1 MSVAFWFCAA
11 LSLVSASVSFGYAAA
26 GARVAVDAARPPALY
41 ALARSTALVAVAIIA
56 IFSGATPFVAAVAV
70 AMIFVQTL
78 DALIGAS
85 IRDRIKTVGPALT
98 AAANAAALV
107 WLLAS

>member
-1 MSVAFWFCAA
+1 MSGAFWVCAA
-11 LSLVSASVSFGYAAA
+11 LTLVSAFVSVAYAAA
-26 GARVAVDAARPPALY
+26 GARVAVDAARPPSLY
-41 ALARSTALVAVAIIA
+41 ALARSAALVAVAIIA
-56 IFSGATPFVAAVAV
+56 IISGVTQFLTAVAV
-70 AMIFVQTL
+70 AMILVQAL

-98 AAANAAALV
+98 ATANVAALI